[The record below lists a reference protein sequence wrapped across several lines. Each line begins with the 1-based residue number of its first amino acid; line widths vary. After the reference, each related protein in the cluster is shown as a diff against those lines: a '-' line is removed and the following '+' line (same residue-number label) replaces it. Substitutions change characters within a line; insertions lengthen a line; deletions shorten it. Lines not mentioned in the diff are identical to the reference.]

1 MSDYNAGNI
10 KVLKGLEGV
19 RLRPTMYIGDLNTAV
34 YQMLIEIFDNSI
46 DEASAGFCS
55 NIDIFINSDGSYT
68 VVDDGRGIPVDII
81 ESEGKPAVEVILSTL
96 HAGGKFGSGGYKYSS
111 GLHGVGA
118 SVTNALSSVFV
129 AEVYRNGHIY
139 KVKFEKGIVTEPLVV
154 VGETNQKG
162 TKITFFPDN
171 SIIENLNIDYVRLV
185 NRLTEIQYLIPGL
198 KIRLHKDGA
207 VREFYSLEG
216 LKELVR
222 NNITKP
228 ITSLLDFKG
237 DNVQVCLQW
246 SSEDA
251 EKFICFTNNVRQ
263 LDGGTHLAGVRAGL
277 WKCIQDY
284 IKTNYDKIKIE
295 VISDDLKKGLVGS
308 VLVFLE
314 NPEFASQTKE
324 KLVAS
329 EARRITDK
337 FVTERFSKW
346 LEENPND
353 AKQVIQRIFIAADE
367 RRRLAEARESIKK
380 LSFEIPIGKVIDVRT
395 NENTELFIVE
405 GKSAGGPLKANLEMN
420 QGVFTIR
427 GKILNVERSSI
438 KKISEVEEIRD
449 LFITLGIG
457 FGEFYNYN
465 KLRYD
470 RIIIMTDADID
481 GHHIKCLLVTMFVKL
496 APELIMNGKIYISK
510 PPLFKVWKGN
520 EKGVYLQDKADF
532 DNYLYKYIIQN
543 HKLVLN
549 GNLMTEEDLREL
561 VRQCYIYEEFFNK
574 NKLVGIEPRIMSLIF
589 IYGKNAVKYI
599 EKEMKAVCHI
609 VDKEDG
615 YVLKINSIYGNLEY
629 FINNSVKKIDND
641 YFPFNYDEE
650 LILEPLQFL
659 DIFERKAV
667 KGLNIQRYK
676 GLGEMNDDQLWETC
690 INEDNRVLQQIIVSP
705 ERMQEVIEFIARIMG
720 DSDERT
726 HFILSNVN
734 KMFNLNLD
742 I

>member
-1 MSDYNAGNI
+1 MSEYNAGNI

-19 RLRPTMYIGDLNTAV
+19 RLRPTMYIGDLSTAV
-34 YQMLIEIFDNSI
+34 YQMLIEIFDNAI
-46 DEASAGFCS
+46 DEASAGYC
-55 NIDIFINSDGSYT
+55 NQIDIYINNDGSYT
-68 VVDDGRGIPVDII
+68 VVDNGRGIPVDVI
-81 ESEGKPAVEVILSTL
+81 ESEGKPAIEVILSTL

-118 SVTNALSSVFV
+118 SVTNALSSNFT
-129 AEVYRNGHIY
+129 AEVYRNG
-139 KVKFEKGIVTEPLVV
+139 KVYQVIFEKGIVTHPLIIT
-154 VGETNQKG
+154 GETTQKG
-162 TKITFFPDN
+162 TKITFTPDA
-171 SIIENLNIDYVRLV
+171 SIIENLSIDYNRLV

-198 KIRLHKDGA
+198 KINLYKDDSKK
-207 VREFYSLEG
+207 EFYSLEG
-216 LKELVR
+216 LKELVK

-228 ITSLLDFKG
+228 VTSLLDFKS

-246 SSEDA
+246 SSEDV

-263 LDGGTHLAGVRAGL
+263 LDGGTHLMGVRAGL

-284 IKTNYDKIKIE
+284 IKLNYDKIKVE

-337 FVTERFSKW
+337 FVIERFSKW
-346 LEENPND
+346 LEENPTE
-353 AKQVIQRIFIAADE
+353 ARQVIQRIFIAADE

-427 GKILNVERSSI
+427 GKILNVERSSL

-457 FGEFYNYN
+457 FGEFYNYK

-496 APELIMNGKIYISK
+496 APELIMDGKIYISK

-520 EKGVYLQDKADF
+520 DKGVYLQDKADF
-532 DNYLYKYIIQN
+532 DNYLYKYIIGH
-543 HKLVLN
+543 HKLKVN
-549 GNLMTEEDLREL
+549 GNIIGENDLREL
-561 VRQCYIYEEFFNK
+561 VRQCYVYQEFFNH
-574 NKLVGIEPRIMSLIF
+574 NKIVGIEPRIMSLIF

-599 EKEMKAVCHI
+599 ETEMKAVCEMI
-609 VDKEDG
+609 DENNG
-615 YVLKINSIYGNLEY
+615 YKLKIRSVYGNLEY
-629 FINNSVKKIDND
+629 FIDGSIKNIDND
-641 YFPFNYDEE
+641 YFPFYYDEE

-659 DIFERKAV
+659 DIFERKAIR
-667 KGLNIQRYK
+667 GLNIQRYK

-690 INEDNRVLQQIIVSP
+690 INEENRILQQIIVSP
-705 ERMQEVIEFIARIMG
+705 ERMQEVTAFIERIMG
-720 DSDERT
+720 DSTDRT
-726 HFILSNVN
+726 NFILDNVN
-734 KMFNLNLD
+734 RMLNLNLD